1 MKRDD
6 LMGRGCGFAY
16 PPADGTPERE
26 IMDRFADF
34 LRVAGPA
41 LSPDDVAAGKF
52 RLRSPAERYHLRFL
66 AWRVGQVPS

>member
-1 MKRDD
+1 MTR
-6 LMGRGCGFAY
+6 RVTTRCGNAS

-26 IMDRFADF
+26 IIDRFADF

-41 LSPDDVAAGKF
+41 LSPQQVADGGF

-66 AWRVGQVPS
+66 AWRIGQVQR